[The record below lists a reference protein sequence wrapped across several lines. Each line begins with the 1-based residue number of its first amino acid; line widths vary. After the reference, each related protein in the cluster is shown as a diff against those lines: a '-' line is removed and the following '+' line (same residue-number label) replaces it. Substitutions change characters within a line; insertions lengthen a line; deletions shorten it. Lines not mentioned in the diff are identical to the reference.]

1 MAYTFYFPVQRCRER
16 LKESRGKFLERY
28 RAISSESTS
37 PTPSS
42 SSVNVEQSHTPVTEV
57 GGATAAIGGA
67 SSSPVFPPNSAQT
80 ISNDAIRSSIQEVM
94 RKEWESM
101 REENSGLPQLPGD
114 TPCGKKGRGEW
125 FDDDDSME
133 EVSYI
138 SWDFNFLFVL
148 SLLSLDYHTIFMCTF
163 SHVIYTL
170 SREVSKNGRV
180 VQHRFYN
187 ANFCLMWF

>member
-1 MAYTFYFPVQRCRER
+1 MVYTFYFPVQRCRER

-42 SSVNVEQSHTPVTEV
+42 SSVNVEQSHTPVTAV

-67 SSSPVFPPNSAQT
+67 SGSPVFPPNSAQT
-80 ISNDAIRSSIQEVM
+80 ISNEAIRSSIQEVM

-101 REENSGLPQLPGD
+101 REENSGLPQLPGG

-133 EVSYI
+133 EVSI
-138 SWDFNFLFVL
+138 SFGILTFFCCL
-148 SLLSLDYHTIFMCTF
+148 SSL
-163 SHVIYTL
+163 
-170 SREVSKNGRV
+170 
-180 VQHRFYN
+180 
-187 ANFCLMWF
+187 